1 MSGKQIWDWR
11 TSEKGLGREKGEREE
26 LTKPIRRSDRSRH
39 GEVDPTIN

>member
-1 MSGKQIWDWR
+1 MWDWGNCE
-11 TSEKGLGREKGEREE
+11 TGLRREKGEREE